1 VRPSCEDRGGP
12 ECRKNRHRKRKRRRQ
27 RRLQYFS
34 KLESNFGSKSIL
46 LVGNLKVGKSTIFSG
61 YVGRR
66 QHVFS
71 YPGTAVELSVGRL
84 RWPASKFD
92 RIIDAPGFYSLEEP
106 SEDAFVV
113 RDILTRGLV
122 GGAILVLDAKNLRMG
137 LTLALQLAE
146 YEIPLVIALNMADE
160 AVQRGLEV
168 DTDRLTELLG
178 VRVVSVIAIEK
189 RGFGQLSQAAQD
201 VSLLKTRTQLPDEIK
216 EVVDHLTTRLA
227 NKVPAP
233 GGLAQSLVTGI
244 RGSQEALADLTDSA
258 SQQKINDIL
267 DEFKSNSQAQ
277 WDIILAKARQSQ
289 IEDITSAA
297 LSTRPRRQAT
307 WLDKL
312 GVWTRRPLTGF
323 PIAIV
328 VLFLI
333 YLFVGWFGADV
344 LVSLLEGKLFGQ
356 VIIPVVSD
364 WVEYIPWE
372 WLRQLLVGPFGL
384 ISVGITLSLAIVLP
398 VLATFFFA
406 FALLEDS
413 GYLPRLSLLMDR
425 SMRRIGLNGKGV
437 MPLIMGFSCV
447 TMAILTTR
455 MLSTNKQRTI
465 ATLLLVLTIPCAP
478 LLSVMMVMLGRLSIW
493 ATVVLFGVLLIQ
505 LVIVG
510 ILANWLIPG
519 ERPDFVLELPPIR
532 VPRLRNSLVKSG
544 NQLLWFLREAIPYF
558 ILGTFF
564 LYLLDQAGLIDGI
577 RSAFQPVSEHI
588 LGLPS
593 ESADV
598 FLMTIIRRE
607 AGAALLAQ
615 QSAAGIYNGAQAVVT
630 LVVMSLMIPCI
641 NSVLVMF
648 KERGFWVSM
657 AILVFVV
664 VYSLLV
670 GGLLNSIFVLTGA
683 AF

>member
-1 VRPSCEDRGGP
+1 VRPGCEDRGGR
-12 ECRKNRHRKRKRRRQ
+12 ECRKNRHRKRKRLRQ
-27 RRLQYFS
+27 RRLQTYN
-34 KLESNFGSKSIL
+34 KLESNFGSSSIL

-66 QHVFS
+66 QHVFN
-71 YPGTAVELSVGRL
+71 YPNTAVELSVGQL

-113 RDILTRGLV
+113 RDILSRGLV
-122 GGAILVLDAKNLRMG
+122 GGALLVLDAKNLRMG
-137 LTLALQLAE
+137 LTLAFQLAE
-146 YEIPLVIALNMADE
+146 YDIPLIIALNMTDE
-160 AVQRGLEV
+160 AVQRGLLV
-168 DTDRLTELLG
+168 DTDKLAQLLG
-178 VRVVSVIAIEK
+178 VKIVSVVAIEK
-189 RGFGQLSQAAQD
+189 RGFGQLSQATQD
-201 VSLLKTRTQLPDEIK
+201 VDQLKIQTQLPDEIK
-216 EVVDHLTTRLA
+216 RVIDDLTASLA
-227 NKVPAP
+227 DKVPAP

-244 RGSQEALADLTDSA
+244 RGSQEALADLTDPA
-258 SQQKINDIL
+258 TQQEINEML
-267 DEFKSNSQAQ
+267 DEFESNSQTQ
-277 WDIILAKARQSQ
+277 WDIVLANARQTQ
-289 IEDITSAA
+289 IEEITSVV
-297 LSTRPRRQAT
+297 LSTRPRRQTT
-307 WLDKL
+307 WLDKI

-333 YLFVGWFGADV
+333 YLFVGWFGAEF
-344 LVSLLEGKLFGQ
+344 LVGLLEGKLFGK
-356 VIIPVVSD
+356 VIIPAISDVVD
-364 WVEYIPWE
+364 YIPWE
-372 WLRQLLVGPFGL
+372 WVRQMLVGPFGL
-384 ISVGITLSLAIVLP
+384 ITVGITLSLAIVLP

-425 SMRRIGLNGKGV
+425 SLRRIGLNGKGV

-493 ATVVLFGVLLIQ
+493 ATVVLFGVLLMQ

-544 NQLLWFLREAIPYF
+544 TQLLWFLREAIPYF

-564 LYLLDQAGLIDGI
+564 LFLLDQAGLIEGL
-577 RSAFQPVSEHI
+577 RAAFQPVSEHI

-615 QSAAGIYNGAQAVVT
+615 QSAAGIYNGVQSVVT

-657 AILVFVV
+657 AILIFVV
-664 VYSLLV
+664 VYSLVV
-670 GGLLNSIFVLTGA
+670 GGLLNSICVLTGA